1 MTVSGGAS
9 LSPHEEGQQRQRWKA
24 ATQLSTLG
32 ASFQGCASEKAASET
47 TATSARASC
56 FQTRTISW
64 EDWDPARQETPAQVL
79 LLPNLEESPCFVNDI
94 PL

>member
-1 MTVSGGAS
+1 M
-9 LSPHEEGQQRQRWKA
+9 
-24 ATQLSTLG
+24 ATELSTLG
-32 ASFQGCASEKAASET
+32 ASFQGCTSEKAASET

-79 LLPNLEESPCFVNDI
+79 LLPNLEESLALLKISHFKTNHYSAGEDTP
-94 PL
+94 